1 MTLTTTT
8 TTNKMPTTTVNAL
21 KSVNAQKWS
30 ESDVEPNYEELF
42 NYEESSDVEPEYPE
56 YEESSANFE
65 FGACCECD
73 VMLCDKSE
81 FVCRGRANTCNACYN
96 YHINLHIGG
105 EHGGCN

>member
-1 MTLTTTT
+1 VTLTTT
-8 TTNKMPTTTVNAL
+8 TTNKMPTTAATAATT
-21 KSVNAQKWS
+21 VNAQKRQPICKWS
-30 ESDVEPNYEELF
+30 GPEYHE
-42 NYEESSDVEPEYPE
+42 YEESSDVESEYPE
-56 YEESSANFE
+56 YEESSANSTL
-65 FGACCECD
+65 GVCCDCD